1 MVKTFTFL
9 FALGLLIAAPLAQAA
24 SGQIG
29 VVDVQQILA
38 KSPAA
43 QAAKA
48 ELKAYG
54 EKQKASLKKQGTAL
68 KKEHDDIQKNA
79 AIQTKAAQKKA
90 MEKFQGDYQDFQKE
104 VQKKQQAFAKK
115 RAAVLQP
122 LQAKLYDV
130 IQNYASHHGYELVL
144 DKSAAIYSADSVN
157 LTDVILKAFN
167 AAEAK
172 K

>member
-9 FALGLLIAAPLAQAA
+9 CALGLLIAAPLAQAA
-24 SGQIG
+24 SGKVG

-48 ELKAYG
+48 QLKAYG
-54 EKQKASLKKQGTAL
+54 EKQQAILKKRSDAV

-90 MEKFQGDYQDFQKE
+90 MQKFQSDYQNFQQE
-104 VQKKQQAFAKK
+104 VQTKQQAFGKK
-115 RAAVLQP
+115 RAQILQP

-130 IQNYASHHGYELVL
+130 IQNYATHHGYELVL
-144 DKSAAIYSADSVN
+144 DKSAAIYSTDSVD
-157 LTDVILKAFN
+157 LTDAVLKAFN

>member
-1 MVKTFTFL
+1 MVKTFTLL
-9 FALGLLIAAPLAQAA
+9 FVLGMLIAAPLAQAA
-24 SGQIG
+24 SGKIG

-48 ELKAYG
+48 QLKAYG
-54 EKQKASLKKQGTAL
+54 EKQQAALKKRSAAL

-79 AIQTKAAQKKA
+79 AIQTKTAQKKA
-90 MEKFQGDYQDFQKE
+90 MEKFKSDYQDFQQD
-104 VQKKQQAFAKK
+104 VQKRQQAFAKK
-115 RAAVLQP
+115 RAAILQP
-122 LQAKLYDV
+122 LQAKLYGV
-130 IQNYASHHGYELVL
+130 IKNYASSHGYELIL
-144 DKSAAIYSADSVN
+144 DKSAAIYSADSVD
-157 LTDVILKAFN
+157 LTAVVLKAFN